1 MSQDEKHDGGVPS
14 PSQRARRML
23 VVITAVLLFSAAVVL
38 VITWLFGRRAEAKNR
53 KQRENVEQAGP
64 KLVVMKVEASARDR
78 ELTLPGDVRGF
89 EQITLYAKIAGYVR
103 TIKVERGEHV
113 ERGQVLGIIE
123 SPENDQDVISARS
136 DAVIKHVNAE
146 RARRLVVPG
155 VISEMD
161 KDLAENDERR
171 AQATL
176 DRLNFVK
183 GYETVRAPFA
193 GIVTARYVDA
203 GALMPAA
210 TGSTASAQPLVDLAR
225 VDMLRVFVYVGQDT
239 APFLTV
245 GDSVM
250 IWQDELPEKQIH
262 ARITRCAAALD
273 QRTRRMQCE
282 IVLDNRTWGLLPGTS
297 VHVRLQ
303 IKAGNAPDVPSEAL
317 VIREGKNWLATVRDR
332 KIQLVE
338 VEVGATDGK
347 QVRILRG
354 IAPGDVIALNV
365 PVELENDSAV
375 QPVDKGPEKPA
386 PDTASSARAA
396 ADAASESTP
405 RERTLGVARDD
416 QKHNGSDVT
425 TPALP
430 R

>member
-1 MSQDEKHDGGVPS
+1 MSQEEQDRAVPRPS
-14 PSQRARRML
+14 PRARRLL
-23 VVITAVLLFSAAVVL
+23 VAVAAALLFSAAAIFVSA
-38 VITWLFGRRAEAKNR
+38 WLFGRRAEAKNR
-53 KQRENVEQAGP
+53 KQRESVEQAGP
-64 KLVVMKVEASARDR
+64 KLTVVKVESSARDR

-103 TIKVERGEHV
+103 TIKVERGDHV

-161 KDLAENDERR
+161 KDAAENDERR

-176 DRLNFVK
+176 DRVNFVK

-193 GIVTARYVDA
+193 GVVTARYVDA

-210 TGSTASAQPLVDLAR
+210 TGSTVSAQPLVDLAR
-225 VDMLRVFVYVGQDT
+225 VDLLRVFVYVGQDT
-239 APFLTV
+239 APFLRS
-245 GDSVM
+245 GESVVV
-250 IWQDELPEKQIH
+250 WQDELPEKQIH
-262 ARITRCAAALD
+262 AQITRCAAALD

-282 IVLDNRTWGLLPGTS
+282 IVIDNRTWGLLPGTS
-297 VHVRLQ
+297 VHVRLLV
-303 IKAGNAPDVPSEAL
+303 KGGTSPDVPNEAL
-317 VIREGKNWLATVRDR
+317 VIRDGKNWVASVKDK

-338 VEVGATDGK
+338 VELGATDGK
-347 QVRILRG
+347 NVRILRG
-354 IAPGDVIALNV
+354 VAPGDVIGLNV
-365 PVELENDSAV
+365 PVELENNSAV
-375 QPVDKGPEKPA
+375 QPVDHVKEKPS
-386 PDTASSARAA
+386 PDAAASARAA

-405 RERTLGVARDD
+405 QERSLGVARDD
-416 QKHNGSDVT
+416 PKKNGADLT
-425 TPALP
+425 TPKPAH
-430 R
+430 